1 MRGKHYN
8 TSQFA
13 ITQPVL
19 DHTPAEP
26 VYCTVFGC
34 GKVLTL
40 LESLAGNICFK
51 HDKDDI
57 PPSVGGG
64 YSKHKTGKATLQ
76 P

>member
-1 MRGKHYN
+1 MGKTFH
-8 TSQFA
+8 TESIR

-64 YSKHKTGKATLQ
+64 YSKHKTGKATSQ